1 LPPDQLPL
9 PTSSVRLPYPFSLA
23 AGDDGVVF
31 VSNRDQVLAVD
42 GVGTVSMAAEFSTI
56 WDDIGR
62 PDVDGDG
69 RPSVPGALGIDNDG
83 ALLVS
88 FFYEQLVVRVAES
101 GGTVLARGAALAS
114 DGLNASYSPGSDLLV
129 LLLNP
134 DSGREDPPQ
143 VGVFGR

>member
-1 LPPDQLPL
+1 MPL
-9 PTSSVRLPYPFSLA
+9 PASSVRLPYPFSLA

-42 GVGTVSMAAEFSTI
+42 SLGTVSLAAEFRTI

-69 RPSVPGALGIDNDG
+69 RPSVPGALGIDSDG

-88 FFYEQLVVRVAES
+88 YFYEQLVVKVAEA
-101 GGTVLARGAALAS
+101 GATVLARGAALAS
-114 DGLNASYSPGSDLLV
+114 DGPNASYSPGGDLLV
-129 LLLNP
+129 LLLAESN
-134 DSGREDPPQ
+134 GEDPPRL
-143 VGVFGR
+143 GALGR